1 VDSADWLGDADRV
14 ASLGRRLAGAGVPAD
29 RLALYRRTLHPE
41 ILCRVTA
48 WSPERPIEIFD
59 REHGLDLS
67 LGFPGSPL
75 DHAIA
80 DGRPGQLSGQEIDR
94 SVGRWADP
102 LRSLGLYI
110 LLLVPIQPGMA
121 LAVGSRC
128 RGGFSESDKITIDR
142 FVGGLAKSAKRQKG
156 FSQ

>member
-1 VDSADWLGDADRV
+1 MDPADWLGDADRV
-14 ASLGRRLAGAGVPAD
+14 ADLGRRLAGAGVPAD

-67 LGFPGSPL
+67 RGFPGSPL
-75 DHAIA
+75 DRAITLGEP
-80 DGRPGQLSGQEIDR
+80 GRLSGDDVER
-94 SVGRWADP
+94 SAGRWADP

-110 LLLVPIQPGMA
+110 LLLVPVRPTIA

-128 RGGFSESDKITIDR
+128 RNGFSDGDKKTLDR
-142 FVGGLAKSAKRQKG
+142 FVISLAKSAKSQKR

>member
-1 VDSADWLGDADRV
+1 MDPADWLGDADRV
-14 ASLGRRLAGAGVPAD
+14 ASLGLRLVSAGVPAD

-48 WSPERPIEIFD
+48 WSPGRPIEIFD

-67 LGFPGSPL
+67 PGFPGSPL
-75 DHAIA
+75 DRAIA
-80 DGRPGQLSGQEIDR
+80 QGEAGRLSRHELER
-94 SVGRWADP
+94 SAGRWADP

-110 LLLVPIQPGMA
+110 LLLVPIRPAMA
-121 LAVGSRC
+121 MAIGSRC
-128 RGGFSESDKITIDR
+128 PAGFSDGNKMTIDR
-142 FVGGLAKSAKRQKG
+142 LVSGLAKGAKSQKG

>member
-1 VDSADWLGDADRV
+1 MVPADWLGDADRI
-14 ASLGRRLAGAGVPAD
+14 ASLGLRLASAGVPAD

-48 WSPERPIEIFD
+48 WSPGRPIEIFD

-67 LGFPGSPL
+67 TGFPGSPL
-75 DHAIA
+75 DRAIA
-80 DGRPGQLSGQEIDR
+80 QGEPGRLSGDELER
-94 SVGRWADP
+94 STGHWVDP

-110 LLLVPIQPGMA
+110 LLLVPIRPAMA
-121 LAVGSRC
+121 LAVGSRS
-128 RGGFSESDKITIDR
+128 RTGFSDGNKMTIDR
-142 FVGGLAKSAKRQKG
+142 LVSGLAKSAKSQKS